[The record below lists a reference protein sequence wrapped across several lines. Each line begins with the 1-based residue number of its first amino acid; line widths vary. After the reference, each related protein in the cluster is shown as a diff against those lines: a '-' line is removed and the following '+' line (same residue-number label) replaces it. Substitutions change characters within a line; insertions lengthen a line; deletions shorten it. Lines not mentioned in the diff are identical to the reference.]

1 MMTDPI
7 ADFLTR
13 IRNASKA
20 RLRKVD
26 VYPSQMKLALAE
38 VMMKTGFIRNYKL
51 YRADATDKKGIL
63 RLYLK
68 YVGKNRPVLQ
78 GIKRVSHPA
87 RRIYA
92 NVDKLP
98 KVLDGLGVA
107 IISTSRGILT
117 DQAAREQRV
126 GGEVIC
132 TIW

>member
-13 IRNASKA
+13 IRNANKA
-20 RLRKVD
+20 KLRKVD

-38 VMMKTGFIRNYKL
+38 VMKKTGFIRNYKL
-51 YRADATDKKGIL
+51 YRANATDKKGIL

-68 YVGKNRPVLQ
+68 YVGKNRSVLQ

-92 NVDKLP
+92 SVDKLP
-98 KVLDGLGVA
+98 KVLDGMGVA

-117 DQAAREQRV
+117 DEAAREQRV

-132 TIW
+132 TMW

>member
-7 ADFLTR
+7 SDFLTR
-13 IRNASKA
+13 IRNANKA

-26 VYPSQMKLALAE
+26 VYPSQMKLALAD
-38 VMMKTGFIRNYKL
+38 VMMKSGFIRNYKL
-51 YRADATDKKGIL
+51 YRADAKDKIGIL
-63 RLYLK
+63 RVYLK
-68 YVGKNRPVLQ
+68 YVGKNQPVLH

-87 RRIYA
+87 RRVYS
-92 NVDKLP
+92 NVHKLP

-107 IISTSRGILT
+107 VVSTSKGILT
-117 DQAAREQRV
+117 DQAAREQKV